1 MISTENRM
9 RRLAFA
15 KYLIEMGTINADN
28 VLPYS
33 AMAILNFHDAIEFL
47 FDLILE
53 DNGSS
58 ANNFNFMGCFDE
70 INRILKKIGKDQSSF
85 R

>member
-1 MISTENRM
+1 MVSTQDRM
-9 RRLAFA
+9 RCLAFA

-53 DNGSS
+53 DWII
-58 ANNFNFMGCFDE
+58 C
-70 INRILKKIGKDQSSF
+70 
-85 R
+85 